1 MRKMMKCA
9 AAWVLAFAVALTA
22 VPVAYAEDAAGN
34 PETENTVP
42 DEAVKEAA
50 TVDQESLNDQAGQD
64 DQNPDST
71 EGSVLETED
80 EKAGAEENAAQQTTP
95 GEGVETENPAAVDPA
110 VESEEQTQPAEDAQA
125 EAVQQQTETDVQE
138 KATPETE
145 QEAVLPELT
154 YRTHVQDIGWQSW
167 KQDGEMAGTSGLY
180 KRLEAIELKLSK
192 SDYEGS
198 IEYQTHVQNIGW
210 QGWKRDGQLSGT
222 QARALRLE
230 AIRIR
235 LTGEIAEYY
244 DIYYRVHIQNY
255 GWLPYVKN
263 GAAAGSEAFG
273 LRLEG
278 IEVKLVKKD
287 EGTAPA
293 VGYGFLKNVLYYSGH
308 VQTLGNVKE
317 VKSGSVL
324 GTVGQYKR
332 MEALS
337 VRLKGMDGYASGNIR
352 YQAHVQNIGWQGWK
366 QNGSSAGTTGKALRL
381 EAVQIQLDG
390 EIAQIYDVYYRVH
403 VQNYG
408 WLGWAKNGA
417 VSGTSGFGYRMEAI
431 QIQLVPKGW
440 KAPGSTAHAYL
451 KNYTNNDLTYSG
463 HVQNV
468 GNVAAVKGGA
478 TLGTVGKGRRLE
490 GFSINLNDSADGLA
504 KGSIQYRAH
513 VQDIGWQGWK
523 QEGTLAG
530 TTGQGKRMEAVQIRL
545 TGELASYYH
554 VYYRVH
560 SQYFGWLGWAKDGES
575 AGTSSLSLRIEAI
588 QIKLVPKKD
597 SQSAYQTGKAYY
609 NTYRYQNPKQYLQI
623 RHVQKTL
630 SGGGY
635 NLSRGYMGLK
645 VWYVQRKLGLSGR
658 RAIMDST
665 TINAVRNYQRRSG
678 LSATGVVDLATWK
691 KMGYS
696 ESAWY
701 HLGAYASP
709 LKTNPASTR
718 SDCIE
723 AMIST
728 AYQYLGN
735 PYIIGASGDPNHGL
749 DCSGLVMQALYSA
762 GIDPAPVSPIRHS
775 RPGYE
780 YECRNLWNLPMKH
793 VPYSQRQRGDL
804 IFYKSA
810 NGTIIHVAI
819 YLGNNRVIESWP
831 NKVVVWPVQ
840 NSHRSLIAGVARP
853 FV

>member
-110 VESEEQTQPAEDAQA
+110 VESEEQTQPTEDTQA

-167 KQDGEMAGTSGLY
+167 KKDGEMAGTSGLY

-293 VGYGFLKNVLYYSGH
+293 VGYGF
-308 VQTLGNVKE
+308 
-317 VKSGSVL
+317 
-324 GTVGQYKR
+324 
-332 MEALS
+332 
-337 VRLKGMDGYASGNIR
+337 
-352 YQAHVQNIGWQGWK
+352 
-366 QNGSSAGTTGKALRL
+366 
-381 EAVQIQLDG
+381 
-390 EIAQIYDVYYRVH
+390 
-403 VQNYG
+403 
-408 WLGWAKNGA
+408 
-417 VSGTSGFGYRMEAI
+417 
-431 QIQLVPKGW
+431 
-440 KAPGSTAHAYL
+440 
-451 KNYTNNDLTYSG
+451 
-463 HVQNV
+463 
-468 GNVAAVKGGA
+468 
-478 TLGTVGKGRRLE
+478 
-490 GFSINLNDSADGLA
+490 
-504 KGSIQYRAH
+504 
-513 VQDIGWQGWK
+513 
-523 QEGTLAG
+523 
-530 TTGQGKRMEAVQIRL
+530 
-545 TGELASYYH
+545 
-554 VYYRVH
+554 
-560 SQYFGWLGWAKDGES
+560 
-575 AGTSSLSLRIEAI
+575 
-588 QIKLVPKKD
+588 
-597 SQSAYQTGKAYY
+597 
-609 NTYRYQNPKQYLQI
+609 
-623 RHVQKTL
+623 
-630 SGGGY
+630 
-635 NLSRGYMGLK
+635 
-645 VWYVQRKLGLSGR
+645 
-658 RAIMDST
+658 
-665 TINAVRNYQRRSG
+665 
-678 LSATGVVDLATWK
+678 
-691 KMGYS
+691 
-696 ESAWY
+696 
-701 HLGAYASP
+701 
-709 LKTNPASTR
+709 
-718 SDCIE
+718 
-723 AMIST
+723 
-728 AYQYLGN
+728 
-735 PYIIGASGDPNHGL
+735 
-749 DCSGLVMQALYSA
+749 
-762 GIDPAPVSPIRHS
+762 
-775 RPGYE
+775 
-780 YECRNLWNLPMKH
+780 
-793 VPYSQRQRGDL
+793 
-804 IFYKSA
+804 
-810 NGTIIHVAI
+810 
-819 YLGNNRVIESWP
+819 
-831 NKVVVWPVQ
+831 
-840 NSHRSLIAGVARP
+840 
-853 FV
+853 